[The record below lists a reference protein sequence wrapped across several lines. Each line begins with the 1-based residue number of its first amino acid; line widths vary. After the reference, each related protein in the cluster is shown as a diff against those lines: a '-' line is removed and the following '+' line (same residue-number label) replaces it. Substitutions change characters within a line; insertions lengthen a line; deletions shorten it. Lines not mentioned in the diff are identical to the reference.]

1 VPLSPTSLIIGGVAL
16 AAVALW
22 LAMSQRAMGVRL
34 AAATAAALGLLA
46 MVSAFDSPAGELTD
60 RILFWMFAAGA
71 IGGALLM
78 VTGRDPVHGAL
89 WFAVATLSVCGL
101 FVGLSAPFLAAA
113 TIIVYAGAIIV
124 TFMFVIML
132 AQQGGATA
140 YDQHPRLPLAGSL
153 TSFFV
158 LGALAFALLDGQQNP
173 SSPAT
178 AAAGPAMVAAETS
191 ESDEPSLSAG
201 PAIVTAEESAQLRTL
216 GRTLF
221 GHYLLAVE
229 LGGTLL
235 PVATI
240 GAIALAPRRQRGNL

>member
-89 WFAVATLSVCGL
+89 WFAVATLSV
-101 FVGLSAPFLAAA
+101 
-113 TIIVYAGAIIV
+113 
-124 TFMFVIML
+124 
-132 AQQGGATA
+132 
-140 YDQHPRLPLAGSL
+140 
-153 TSFFV
+153 
-158 LGALAFALLDGQQNP
+158 
-173 SSPAT
+173 
-178 AAAGPAMVAAETS
+178 
-191 ESDEPSLSAG
+191 
-201 PAIVTAEESAQLRTL
+201 
-216 GRTLF
+216 
-221 GHYLLAVE
+221 
-229 LGGTLL
+229 
-235 PVATI
+235 
-240 GAIALAPRRQRGNL
+240 